1 MLTLPLHAG
10 PSQREME
17 PRGPRAGLRS
27 RRPCGWRGMSGWGLH
42 SCSYVRSSTHPEGGH
57 GETRVGWLEG
67 KGGCVCVSLETRELM
82 KGIEGHRRWRLSL
95 PGVRESPC
103 MGHAWSRARPGLR
116 GVWKSRPERVRPR
129 EGHRLLLVAAITTH
143 DLVCGQPGCPS
154 ERACGE
160 GGWE

>member
-10 PSQREME
+10 PSQRERE

-27 RRPCGWRGMSGWGLH
+27 RRPCRWRGMSGWGLH
-42 SCSYVRSSTHPEGGH
+42 SCFYGRSGTHPEGGH
-57 GETRVGWLEG
+57 GETRGGWLEG
-67 KGGCVCVSLETRELM
+67 KGGAVCESRNKRTDERN
-82 KGIEGHRRWRLSL
+82 WRTQEVEVE

-103 MGHAWSRARPGLR
+103 MRHPWPRARPGLR

-129 EGHRLLLVAAITTH
+129 EGHRPLLAAAITTH
-143 DLVCGQPGCPS
+143 DLVCGQPDRPS